1 MIFCHDQSVIMLCI
15 DHKLSICDLRMVKLS
30 LCKHI
35 LWDNVI
41 ICLSVIKDLRCFS
54 AALHVSCPVGFA
66 IIKDCRMHLMCPV
79 CDQFTYAVHIFHQ
92 LTEMTI
98 LRIVSVCIKMWRAVR
113 IRELFCGKCM
123 RYIVVYTAYHKV
135 VCQIFFQLYA
145 LFPAVVAKDFAH
157 GIAMLVWLDRSRG

>member
-1 MIFCHDQSVIMLCI
+1 MRLCHNQSVIMLCI

-30 LCKHI
+30 LSKHI
-35 LWDNVI
+35 LRDNII
-41 ICLSVIKDLRCFS
+41 ICLSVVKDLCCFS
-54 AALHVSCPVGFA
+54 AAFHVSCPVGFA
-66 IIKDCRMHLMCPV
+66 IIKDRCMHLMCPV

-113 IRELFCGKCM
+113 IRKLFCGKCM
-123 RYIVVYTAYHKV
+123 RYIVVYTAYHEV

-145 LFPAVVAKDFAH
+145 LFPAVVTEDLTH
-157 GIAMLVWLDRSRG
+157 GIAMLVRLNRSRG